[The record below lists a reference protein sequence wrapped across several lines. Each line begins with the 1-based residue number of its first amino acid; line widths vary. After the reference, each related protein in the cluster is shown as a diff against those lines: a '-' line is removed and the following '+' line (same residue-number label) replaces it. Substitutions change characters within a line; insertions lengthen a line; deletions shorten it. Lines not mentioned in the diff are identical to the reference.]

1 MKRIFVFILS
11 VLLGVSAAGCS
22 GNAVREPILP
32 PPDAQGLSLVSG
44 SGQGKIKHVVYIVQ
58 ENRSFNDLFMGYPN
72 ARTSTTAKTS
82 TGQTI
87 TLQPVSLTLGYD
99 IDHTALGMFLSC
111 NAPAKDLPGTHC
123 KMDGFNKVPLQGGPP
138 NGQFAYVPRSESKPY
153 WDMATEWVLADH
165 MFASQLDESFVA
177 HQYII
182 AAQAQSSVDVPGG
195 NWGCERQPGD
205 KVQTITHKRTYGK
218 FQRPCFDYTT
228 LGDELDNAGLPWRFY
243 TSPYN
248 KPLGGLWSGYQA
260 VDHIYNGPDWKKD
273 VITPQKRFLK
283 DVKAGKLA
291 AFTWIT
297 PICPNSDHTICGGGF
312 GPSWVTSLVNAVGES
327 KFWDST
333 VVFVQWDDW
342 GGLYDPVP
350 PPFKGYDGLGFRVPL
365 LVISPYAKKN
375 YVSHVQY
382 ETASVL
388 RYAEDLFG
396 LQQLNDA
403 DTRAKSPAADCL
415 DFTQKPRPFVPID
428 APLGPNFFLNQ
439 PLDGRIPDEE

>member
-11 VLLGVSAAGCS
+11 ILLGASAAGCS

-32 PPDAQGLSLVSG
+32 PPDAQGLGLVSG

-182 AAQAQSSVDVPGG
+182 AAQAQSSVNVPGG

-297 PICPNSDHTICGGGF
+297 PICPDSDHTDLRRRLRPVVGDVARQRGRREQVLGF
-312 GPSWVTSLVNAVGES
+312 HRRLRAVGR
-327 KFWDST
+327 
-333 VVFVQWDDW
+333 
-342 GGLYDPVP
+342 
-350 PPFKGYDGLGFRVPL
+350 LGR
-365 LVISPYAKKN
+365 S
-375 YVSHVQY
+375 
-382 ETASVL
+382 L
-388 RYAEDLFG
+388 RSG
-396 LQQLNDA
+396 
-403 DTRAKSPAADCL
+403 SPAVQGLRRA
-415 DFTQKPRPFVPID
+415 
-428 APLGPNFFLNQ
+428 
-439 PLDGRIPDEE
+439 RISSTAARDLAVCEEKIMFRTYSTRRQACCDTPKISSAFSN